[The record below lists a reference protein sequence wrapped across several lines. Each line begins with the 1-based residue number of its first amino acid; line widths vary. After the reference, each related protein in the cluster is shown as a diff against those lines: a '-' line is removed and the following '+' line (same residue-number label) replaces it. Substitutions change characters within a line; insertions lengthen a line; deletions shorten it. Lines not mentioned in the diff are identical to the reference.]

1 MLEKT
6 IVRAGVS
13 LLLSLTLSALI
24 GCKKAE
30 APAPATPAE
39 AQAAMQDAFKQANPE
54 LKSAAD
60 ETAAA
65 IDREPAKALGQL
77 QGITANVD
85 LTSEQRRAAEQS
97 TLLLLKK
104 LREAAAKG
112 DANAEQALEA
122 YRATK

>member
-1 MLEKT
+1 MLDKT
-6 IVRAGVS
+6 SAIVC
-13 LLLSLTLSALI
+13 LHLSLAFSTLI

-39 AQAAMQDAFKQANPE
+39 AQAAMQDAFKQASPE
-54 LKSAAD
+54 LKAAAD

-65 IDREPAKALGQL
+65 IEREPTKALGQL
-77 QGITANVD
+77 QGISANVD

-97 TLLLLKK
+97 MFLLLKK
-104 LREAAAKG
+104 LRDAAAKG

-122 YRATK
+122 YQATK